1 MRPIFATDLK
11 NLDDFNQAQKE
22 AAIDLLLLVMYAD
35 KIVAQQET
43 ACLDEFIGESSWEGD
58 VNAATYIAQM
68 RVTVIHMLEADKG
81 VATFVAD
88 ARKRIND
95 DAKTQDIYFVV
106 KKMANADQHMDQRE
120 MDILNLLMDN
130 LS

>member
-1 MRPIFATDLK
+1 MNDFNQ

-35 KIVAQQET
+35 QIVDQQET

-68 RVTVIHMLEADKG
+68 RVTVIHMLEADNG